1 MQMQVCSI
9 TLVTLVIITDKDSL
23 LPPIQPMLISSA
35 PSFLTNDCEAIISLS
50 VTTQLISAEGYFKL
64 TGSQRFPLFSKQ
76 KAEGTGLVE
85 QAAGTNTAGLGVK
98 AVLS

>member
-1 MQMQVCSI
+1 M
-9 TLVTLVIITDKDSL
+9 
-23 LPPIQPMLISSA
+23 A
-35 PSFLTNDCEAIISLS
+35 G
-50 VTTQLISAEGYFKL
+50 AEVAESGWGWDHLEL
-64 TGSQRFPLFSKQ
+64 TGSPRFPLFSKQ

>member
-1 MQMQVCSI
+1 MAGAEGAWSGWGWDPRVNRKSE
-9 TLVTLVIITDKDSL
+9 
-23 LPPIQPMLISSA
+23 ISS
-35 PSFLTNDCEAIISLS
+35 
-50 VTTQLISAEGYFKL
+50 
-64 TGSQRFPLFSKQ
+64 FSKQ